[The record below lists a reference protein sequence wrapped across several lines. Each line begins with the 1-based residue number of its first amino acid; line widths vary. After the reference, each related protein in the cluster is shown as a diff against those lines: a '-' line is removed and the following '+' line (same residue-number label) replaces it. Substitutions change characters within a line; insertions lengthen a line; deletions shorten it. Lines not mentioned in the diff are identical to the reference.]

1 MRSDFHEVLIERPR
15 SGMRIKTRRDGKPQ
29 ARLWD
34 GEDGFEDCVP
44 GRPNRTKWFDDH
56 LSPLRRWLRAQ
67 CNRPWDK
74 VYSELCA
81 GIDTR
86 SVVGQHL
93 RDHALQ
99 EVTRNCLMD
108 AKGKFWTID
117 YPGYRAV
124 KGLYVHPRT
133 GLLRWQN
140 EPTKRQYLMEYAESQ
155 RQKYAHLHAVD
166 AAGGYACLN
175 GTWYQVQLRPL
186 TLKERHR
193 YVGLRSYPYKVY
205 EALSGDLLTPHG
217 LLHISDKR
225 QLSSRELRAHGL
237 QNTFSSTE

>member
-15 SGMRIKTRRDGKPQ
+15 SGMRIKTRRDGKPK

-93 RDHALQ
+93 RDHAMQ
-99 EVTRNCLMD
+99 EVERNCLMD
-108 AKGKFWTID
+108 ARGKPWRIRSDD
-117 YPGYRAV
+117 YCAV
-124 KGLYVHPRT
+124 EGLYVHPRT
-133 GLLRWQN
+133 GLLRWQDK
-140 EPTKRQYLMEYAESQ
+140 TCRKQYLIERAELQ
-155 RQKYAHLHAVD
+155 RNEFAHLDSVTTESCNIRVD
-166 AAGGYACLN
+166 GI
-175 GTWYQVQLRPL
+175 WYRMRLRAL
-186 TLKERHR
+186 TREEARLHYGWDQR
-193 YVGLRSYPYKVY
+193 YLVRRRFD
-205 EALSGDLLTPHG
+205 ALSGHLRTPLGAFHA
-217 LLHISDKR
+217 LDRR

-237 QNTFSSTE
+237 HNTQ